1 MFGGGSSAQAV
12 PEQQQYQQP
21 ADSYAQPGGAMD
33 SSLYNSSAANQA
45 SGPCAMN
52 IKQYT
57 DCMNQNQGD
66 MNICG
71 WYMEQLRACQQAAKQ
86 Y

>member
-1 MFGGGSSAQAV
+1 
-12 PEQQQYQQP
+12 
-21 ADSYAQPGGAMD
+21 MD
-33 SSLYNSSAANQA
+33 SSLYNSSRAEAT
-45 SGPCAMN
+45 GPCATN

-57 DCMNQNQGD
+57 DCMTQNQGD

-71 WYMEQLRACQQAAKQ
+71 WYLEQLRACQAAARQ